1 MRYNAFFISPK
12 GKIIPVPDR
21 HVVTI
26 SKNPELFDLTVDHIK
41 TVYKKHK
48 EDVGWEGHARNE
60 IILDLLKNDWIRLRF
75 FSRGGTWRLQIHEE
89 LNENLKKNIL
99 GFCQEVKKGNITNS
113 IHRTADPQIEIHNT
127 TEDTILLDS
136 LDNTIQF
143 LNHFKQK
150 LTKKK
155 IP

>member
-12 GKIIPVPDR
+12 GKMVPVPDR
-21 HVVTI
+21 HVVAI
-26 SKNPELFDLTVDHIK
+26 ANDPKLFGLTVNHIK

-48 EDVGWEGHARNE
+48 EDVGWEGDARNE
-60 IILDLLKNDWIRLRF
+60 IILELLKKDWVRLRF
-75 FSRGGTWRLQIHEE
+75 STRGGTWRLQIHEE
-89 LNENLKKNIL
+89 LNNRLKKNIL
-99 GFCQEVKKGNITNS
+99 SFCQEIKKGNITNA
-113 IHRTADPQIEIHNT
+113 IDRTADPQIEIH
-127 TEDTILLDS
+127 DTNEERIFIDS
-136 LDNTIQF
+136 LDETIQF